1 VAQTARQQ
9 LAQDIFNVLRAVTG
23 AGDPAVVGPTGTGSD
38 PGQFNAL
45 RWLAQL
51 AVNIVDYIDAD
62 DIMTPFNWFTDT
74 TTTPPTPHWVYGT
87 ELPHVLLNEAVAAY
101 TDPAACLPATVT
113 VYVELLNPV
122 TNVDASLPDWG
133 AARLET
139 LGPTTQGIYRV
150 LVCRQSVAAGA
161 DTATFLLN
169 PQNPRGGLAGLSD
182 ALM

>member
-1 VAQTARQQ
+1 YLNRLDLNRSLPSYPLPTLASAGQMDLTNPLTLTQFLVAQTARQQ
-9 LAQDIFNVLRAVTG
+9 MAQDIYNVLRAVTG

-101 TDPAACLPATVT
+101 TDPGAGLPA
-113 VYVELLNPV
+113 N
-122 TNVDASLPDWG
+122 
-133 AARLET
+133 
-139 LGPTTQGIYRV
+139 
-150 LVCRQSVAAGA
+150 
-161 DTATFLLN
+161 
-169 PQNPRGGLAGLSD
+169 
-182 ALM
+182 